1 MKAVKLKKLCEYISS
16 FDEEDQEFEISVSA
30 FGQMFVL
37 DYYQELDIST
47 MEELGCEYDS
57 EYNGFV
63 VLED

>member
-16 FDEEDQEFEISVSA
+16 FDEEDQEFEVSVSA

-37 DYYQELDIST
+37 DYYQELDIT
-47 MEELGCEYDS
+47 KMEDLGCEYDS
-57 EYNGFV
+57 EYHGFV

>member
-16 FDEEDQEFEISVSA
+16 FDEEDQEFEVGVSA

-37 DYYQELDIST
+37 DYYQELDISV
-47 MEELGCEYDS
+47 MEKFGCEYDS
-57 EYNGFV
+57 EYHGFV